1 MMKLH
6 VLLFFLVIAV
16 FTLSF
21 SCSSAQ
27 NIDVSNMDNA
37 QLLELLQ
44 AIMQKLETEGSE
56 AGTVKE
62 TPGSP
67 VGTAKTGEAP
77 IELDKFQIYENKKL
91 ILERLPDWY
100 FVQKNKDGGNDD
112 GDNNNPSD
120 PGMTLEECE
129 KACWDMCGFDMG
141 CFTLCYY
148 PKCEPV
154 PDWAKDAG
162 LF

>member
-1 MMKLH
+1 MKIKGF
-6 VLLFFLVIAV
+6 VLFLFIILLMTGIFFASV
-16 FTLSF
+16 
-21 SCSSAQ
+21 SAQ
-27 NIDVSNMDNA
+27 DIDIQNMDNA

-44 AIMQKLETEGSE
+44 AIMQKLEAEGSE
-56 AGTVKE
+56 AGTVE
-62 TPGSP
+62 VTSGSP
-67 VGTAKTGEAP
+67 AGTAEVGEAP
-77 IELDKFQIYENKKL
+77 IELNKFQIYENKKL

-100 FVQKNKDGGNDD
+100 FVQKNKDEGNDD
-112 GDNNNPSD
+112 GDNNPSD

>member
-1 MMKLH
+1 MKIKAF
-6 VLLFFLVIAV
+6 VLFLFVILVMTGV
-16 FTLSF
+16 SF
-21 SCSSAQ
+21 ASASAQ
-27 NIDVSNMDNA
+27 DIDIQNMDNA

-44 AIMQKLETEGSE
+44 AIMQKLEAEG
-56 AGTVKE
+56 VKE
-62 TPGSP
+62 TPDSP
-67 VGTAKTGEAP
+67 AGTAKTGEAP

-100 FVQKNKDGGNDD
+100 FVQKNKDEGDD
-112 GDNNNPSD
+112 GDSNPSD

-129 KACWDMCGFDMG
+129 KSCWDKCGFDMG